1 MTIDLLIAVAE
12 RMPVVLDERRRH
24 GRIAEAWVA
33 GGIGRCSIGDITACC
48 LDTIM
53 VTLFGSL

>member
-12 RMPVVLDERRRH
+12 RVPVVLDEGWGH
-24 GRIAEAWVA
+24 GWIAEPWMAS
-33 GGIGRCSIGDITACC
+33 GIGRCPLGDIAPCC